1 MLPDGVNWLCYFAGN
16 SKSHRENSFSFIF
29 LEFPHQLDMK
39 NVVKSSKH
47 FFGVFQYSRN
57 SQWLSILTL
66 FTLGW
71 KVEGSDFVYS
81 FWRWVHIGKKNF
93 WDEAAFNYLQ
103 GLIHVLN
110 SWLLLGLLLGLTYSS
125 KFISAYLNL
134 IKVSTFAVQLHLIL
148 CTIDSI
154 TTTTLNSRDSFVKWF
169 C

>member
-1 MLPDGVNWLCYFAGN
+1 MAFFMSTWCGDSKNMEEIEFSRWLFEGRLRQGKNVLPDGLNWLCYFAGN
-16 SKSHRENSFSFIF
+16 SKSHHENSISFIF
-29 LEFPHQLDMK
+29 LESPHQVDMK
-39 NVVKSSKH
+39 DVVKSSKH
-47 FFGVFQYSRN
+47 FFWVFQYSRN

-110 SWLLLGLLLGLTYSS
+110 SWLLLGLLLGLTYIYFLSLC
-125 KFISAYLNL
+125 LN
-134 IKVSTFAVQLHLIL
+134 T
-148 CTIDSI
+148 
-154 TTTTLNSRDSFVKWF
+154 
-169 C
+169 